1 MEGFVKIT
9 EKYRKKHY
17 PKGYFKILSKPADGI
32 GAIICGVLLLL
43 WGGGSCIRRLIII
56 CGSELIGDEKNK
68 EIVALVPGMVFI
80 LAFSIFSLWF
90 GIRIIWKGR
99 EKEILRC
106 AEISGYPKSAL
117 EEFEAQL
124 MQPDAIAFWTYR
136 LGERSGEKD
145 IDKGI
150 LTTDYLIWFRT
161 LTKISDVTGAY
172 LVSLPD
178 NKYSVSF
185 SKKPHIYIS
194 IFCQNKNLIFLKAD
208 QDRAEYLTA
217 LLLAKNPDIDTAG
230 GAVLTEERYKVMVSE
245 MQMRI
250 RL

>member
-99 EKEILRC
+99 EKEISKFM
-106 AEISGYPKSAL
+106 EISGYTESDI

-124 MQPDAIAFWTYR
+124 LRPDAIAFQTYR
-136 LGERSGEKD
+136 SGAD
-145 IDKGI
+145 AGI
-150 LTTDYLIWFRT
+150 LTADYLIWFRT

-185 SKKPHIYIS
+185 SKKDHIYLS
-194 IFCQNKNLIFLKAD
+194 IFCKNRNLIFLKAD